1 MTPISTATS
10 LKLPSASSPQPLA
23 PKLGGKDSPELRE
36 AFQDFVGQS
45 FFSQV
50 LSEMRKSVGKP
61 AYFHGGMGEEMFQQ
75 QLDQILVERMSEAS
89 SEQFSEPMYDL
100 FMLGRQS

>member
-1 MTPISTATS
+1 MTPISTTTS
-10 LKLPSASSPQPLA
+10 INLPSASSPLPPA

-89 SEQFSEPMYDL
+89 SEQFSQPMYDL

>member
-1 MTPISTATS
+1 MTSISTSIAPA
-10 LKLPSASSPQPLA
+10 LPPASSPQPQA
-23 PKLGGKDSPELRE
+23 PKLGGKDSPQLRE

-50 LSEMRKSVGKP
+50 LAEMRKSVGEP

-75 QLDQILVERMSEAS
+75 QLDQILVERMSDAS
-89 SEQFSEPMYDL
+89 SEQFSQPMYDL
-100 FMLGRQS
+100 FMLGRQ